1 MPKNAINDKQV
12 KRINRSVATFM
23 RLTSK
28 IWKKFQKLKNLMYFN
43 SLCGDVKNFSAKE
56 LSKQAPRGQLIL
68 N

>member
-1 MPKNAINDKQV
+1 
-12 KRINRSVATFM
+12 M